1 VLFYSLVVN
10 QHRRRDASL
19 ESQQNLMWEE
29 ANAKCLIH
37 LVIFTVTSLKSY
49 ASLDPKFSISL
60 SYLAGRGTIKQL
72 LISSWNGRPF
82 GHNRHG
88 PKNGVFVPLS
98 GELGPH
104 VTQCGLGGGLPSY
117 QVASWSIQPFVYY
130 CVVCMLRFVT
140 RWGGP
145 GGIEA
150 YP

>member
-1 VLFYSLVVN
+1 MMKDTAEILFTYAAQEQRVSISLICSVQVLFYSLVVN

-72 LISSWNGRPF
+72 LISS
-82 GHNRHG
+82 
-88 PKNGVFVPLS
+88 
-98 GELGPH
+98 
-104 VTQCGLGGGLPSY
+104 
-117 QVASWSIQPFVYY
+117 
-130 CVVCMLRFVT
+130 
-140 RWGGP
+140 
-145 GGIEA
+145 
-150 YP
+150 